1 MSTPLEQLTRQAF
14 ALSEEDRARLADLL
28 LASLPDGA
36 QEPLDAAWDREIE
49 QRVKS
54 LQTGTATLI
63 DASDVHADARKIYQ
77 R

>member
-36 QEPLDAAWDREIE
+36 QEPLDKAWDREIE
-49 QRVKS
+49 HRVKS
-54 LQTGTATLI
+54 LQSGTATLVT
-63 DASDVHADARKIYQ
+63 AADVHADARKLCG

>member
-14 ALSEEDRARLADLL
+14 ALSEEDRARLANLL

-36 QEPLDAAWDREIE
+36 EEPLDEAWDREIE
-49 QRVKS
+49 HRVKS
-54 LQTGTATLI
+54 VRSGTATLI
-63 DASDVHADARKIYQ
+63 SATDVHADARKIYE